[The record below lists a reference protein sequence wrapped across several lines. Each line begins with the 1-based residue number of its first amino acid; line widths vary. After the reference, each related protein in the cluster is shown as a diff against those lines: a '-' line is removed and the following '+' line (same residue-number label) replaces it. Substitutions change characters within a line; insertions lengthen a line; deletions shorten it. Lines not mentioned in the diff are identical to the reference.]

1 MKPGRA
7 VWAVAGALVVLAAL
21 GAAGLVP
28 YTVWRLALTV
38 AAAVLVLDLSSV
50 AVFSQVTVERN
61 LATVLPLGVSAD
73 VYLAL
78 RNRGSR
84 SLSVS
89 VHDHYPPSFV
99 PQGLPQRV
107 RLSAQGERRCTYTV
121 RPTERGDHR
130 FGPVEVWIDSWLH
143 LWQRRQRLG
152 GSHDVRVYP
161 NFRAMHLYTMLAVE
175 NRIGR
180 LGIHQRRRRGVGLEF
195 HSLRDYRVGDTA
207 NQIDWRASSRRLK
220 LIARQYQDEQ
230 DQQIVILLDCGRRMH
245 ARDGELAHFDHALN
259 AALLLAHIALRQGD
273 SVGLMTF
280 GGVDR
285 SFAPRRGV
293 GAINALLRA
302 TYDILPT
309 LHASD
314 IGQAIED
321 SASRLPKRSL
331 VVLVSNTQDASP
343 EHLRLASTTLLRR
356 HLLLFASL
364 RETVLDDALHEPIE
378 RFDTALRV
386 AATAQYLQ
394 RRAAVLRYLQNL
406 GLICLDVTPAAL
418 APALANA
425 YLQLK
430 AERRL

>member
-7 VWAVAGALVVLAAL
+7 IWPLVGALVV
-21 GAAGLVP
+21 V
-28 YTVWRLALTV
+28 
-38 AAAVLVLDLSSV
+38 AVLVATGVVSYSLWRVSLTVVAGLAVLDV
-50 AVFSQVTVERN
+50 GTVVVFSPIAAERTVT
-61 LATVLPLGVSAD
+61 TVLPVGVSAD
-73 VYLAL
+73 VSLTLHNRGAL
-78 RNRGSR
+78 RR
-84 SLSVS
+84 SVC

-99 PQGLPQRV
+99 SDRLPQRL
-107 RLSAQGERRCTYTV
+107 RLTAQGEGRCSYTV

-130 FGPVEVWIDSWLH
+130 FGPIEVWTDSLLH
-143 LWQRRQRLG
+143 LWQRRRRIG
-152 GSHDVRVYP
+152 EGCDVRVYP

-175 NRIGR
+175 NHIGR
-180 LGIHQRRRRGVGLEF
+180 LGIHRRRRRGVGLEF
-195 HSLRDYRVGDTA
+195 HSLRDYRVGDTV

-220 LIARQYQDEQ
+220 LIAREYQDEQ
-230 DQQIVILLDCGRRMH
+230 DQQIVILLDCGRRMR
-245 ARDGELAHFDHALN
+245 ARDGELSHFDHALN

-343 EHLRLASTTLLRR
+343 EHLRLAGTTLVRR

-364 RETVLDDALHEPIE
+364 RETVLDESLHEPVD
-378 RFDTALRV
+378 RFDAALRV

-394 RRAAVLRYLQNL
+394 RRAAVLRYLRSL